1 MSCLS
6 SRIEIFL
13 HVLSSVCSLSL
24 RFLLLL
30 RVCWAIFPIFYEPWV
45 CLDCVTNSSPTLL
58 CGRRRN
64 SFFNLQNLV
73 SVELLCAQNGDLNL
87 SNEISR
93 KISVKIFFFSFY
105 HFQSGE
111 KLMNEERRFVT
122 WNSRAG
128 WGLAATCQHKFIVQ
142 LILAC
147 KFPFNCHQ
155 MKIFFKDESRHLIRL
170 RSTKRKNHG

>member
-6 SRIEIFL
+6 SRIEISL

-58 CGRRRN
+58 CGRGRN
-64 SFFNLQNLV
+64 SFFYLQNLV

-87 SNEISR
+87 SKKISR
-93 KISVKIFFFSFY
+93 KISVKISFSFY

-111 KLMNEERRFVT
+111 RLMDEERRFFT
-122 WNSRAG
+122 WNLQSRRG
-128 WGLAATCQHKFIVQ
+128 VGCQHKLIVQ
-142 LILAC
+142 LFLAC
-147 KFPFNCHQ
+147 KFLFNCHQ

-170 RSTKRKNHG
+170 RSTKHKNHG

>member
-58 CGRRRN
+58 CGRGRN

-87 SNEISR
+87 SNKISR

-128 WGLAATCQHKFIVQ
+128 WGLVDRINWLCNFFSPASFPSIVIRWKFSS
-142 LILAC
+142 
-147 KFPFNCHQ
+147 K
-155 MKIFFKDESRHLIRL
+155 
-170 RSTKRKNHG
+170 TKADTL